1 MTLLLCYIFQ
11 NHPAWKKKNLHYFK
25 MKKNLQ
31 LLFHNVPS
39 LKNTLFFTKLTNV
52 QVAPFKT
59 FCWDIPKIIGLSII
73 YYFLQRVFPFSRY
86 TNGTFHWRNGS
97 VKIGIGT
104 ITQMRRVTNTDLFF
118 WVTILQKPL
127 IRIGMY
133 FLQENHVLLRRH
145 VLNAKNPFLSPKKSS
160 KWLVPP

>member
-1 MTLLLCYIFQ
+1 MGEVLQLHCFKIQVTQVHFLAIFTFWIIPTFNFTRNPNEIFVEDTYLTLLLCYIFQ

-97 VKIGIGT
+97 VKIG
-104 ITQMRRVTNTDLFF
+104 NS
-118 WVTILQKPL
+118 
-127 IRIGMY
+127 Y
-133 FLQENHVLLRRH
+133 
-145 VLNAKNPFLSPKKSS
+145 
-160 KWLVPP
+160 

>member
-104 ITQMRRVTNTDLFF
+104 ITQMRRAPN
-118 WVTILQKPL
+118 KY
-127 IRIGMY
+127 RS
-133 FLQENHVLLRRH
+133 FLLSYYLTKASNQNRYVLPSRESCSIKAAR
-145 VLNAKNPFLSPKKSS
+145 AKCKISIPVSKK
-160 KWLVPP
+160 K